1 MLIESIENE
10 LWEKELWTQKEVA
23 NYFRVVQGTVKN
35 WRDQGFLSYWQAPG
49 SSKILYYRYEIDEF
63 RDQNTTLKKGG
74 GASENK
80 IVVRKRK
87 EKPSVSPNKIIR
99 EVR

>member
-1 MLIESIENE
+1 MNE
-10 LWEKELWTQKEVA
+10 IFKQQFLTQQEVA
-23 NYFRVVQGTVKN
+23 EYFRVSQGTIIN
-35 WRDQGFLSYWQAPG
+35 WRNQGLLSYWRVPVG
-49 SSKILYYRYEIDEF
+49 KTVLYF
-63 RDQNTTLKKGG
+63 RDEIKDFRKQNTTLKKGG

>member
-1 MLIESIENE
+1 MNE
-10 LWEKELWTQKEVA
+10 IFKQQFLTQQEVA
-23 NYFRVVQGTVKN
+23 NYFRVVQGTVIN
-35 WRDQGFLSYWQAPG
+35 WRNQGLLSYWRVPG
-49 SSKILYYRYEIDEF
+49 KKTVLYF
-63 RDQNTTLKKGG
+63 RDEIKDFRNQNTTLKKGG

>member
-1 MLIESIENE
+1 MNE
-10 LWEKELWTQKEVA
+10 IFKQQFLTQQEVA
-23 NYFRVVQGTVKN
+23 ELFRVVPSTVKN
-35 WRDQGFLSYWQAPG
+35 WREQGLLSYWQAPG
-49 SSKILYYRYEIDEF
+49 STKILYFRDDIEEF

-87 EKPSVSPNKIIR
+87 EKPSVSPKKIIR
-99 EVR
+99 EVH

>member
-1 MLIESIENE
+1 MNE
-10 LWEKELWTQKEVA
+10 IFKQQFLTQQEVA
-23 NYFRVVQGTVKN
+23 EYFRVSQGTIIN
-35 WRDQGFLSYWQAPG
+35 WRNQGLLSYWRVPVG
-49 SSKILYYRYEIDEF
+49 KTVLYF
-63 RDQNTTLKKGG
+63 RDEIKDFRNQNTTLKKGG

-87 EKPSVSPNKIIR
+87 EKPSVSPKKIIR

>member
-1 MLIESIENE
+1 MSEKSIGNE

-23 NYFRVVQGTVKN
+23 NYFRVVQGTVIN
-35 WRDQGFLSYWQAPG
+35 WRNQGLLSYWQAPG
-49 SSKILYYRYEIDEF
+49 STKILYF
-63 RDQNTTLKKGG
+63 RDEIKDFRNQNTTLKKGG

-87 EKPSVSPNKIIR
+87 EKPSVSPKKIIR
-99 EVR
+99 EVH

>member
-1 MLIESIENE
+1 MEEMTIKTGSQRMIQQNLFG
-10 LWEKELWTQKEVA
+10 A
-23 NYFRVVQGTVKN
+23 PDTVIN
-35 WRDQGFLSYWQAPG
+35 WRNQGLLSHWQAPG
-49 SSKILYYRYEIDEF
+49 STKILYF
-63 RDQNTTLKKGG
+63 RDEIKDFRNQNTTLKKGG

>member
-1 MLIESIENE
+1 MNE
-10 LWEKELWTQKEVA
+10 IFKQQFLTQKEVA
-23 NYFRVVQGTVKN
+23 EYFRVSQGTIIN
-35 WRDQGFLSYWQAPG
+35 WRNQGLLSFWRVLG
-49 SSKILYYRYEIDEF
+49 RKTVLYF
-63 RDQNTTLKKGG
+63 RDEIKDFRNQNTTLKKGG

-87 EKPSVSPNKIIR
+87 EKPSVSPKKIIR

>member
-1 MLIESIENE
+1 MNE
-10 LWEKELWTQKEVA
+10 IFKQQFLTQQEVA
-23 NYFRVVQGTVKN
+23 EYFRVSQGTIIN
-35 WRDQGFLSYWQAPG
+35 WRNQGLLSYWRVPVG
-49 SSKILYYRYEIDEF
+49 KTVLYF
-63 RDQNTTLKKGG
+63 RDEIKDFRNQNITLKKGG

>member
-1 MLIESIENE
+1 MEEMTIKTGSQRMIQQNLFG
-10 LWEKELWTQKEVA
+10 A
-23 NYFRVVQGTVKN
+23 PDTVIN
-35 WRDQGFLSYWQAPG
+35 WRNQGLLSYWQAPG
-49 SSKILYYRYEIDEF
+49 STKILYF
-63 RDQNTTLKKGG
+63 RDEIKDFRNQNTTLKKGG

>member
-1 MLIESIENE
+1 MSKELIEYE

-23 NYFRVVQGTVKN
+23 NYFRVVQGTVIN
-35 WRDQGFLSYWQAPG
+35 WRDQGLLSYWRVPG
-49 SSKILYYRYEIDEF
+49 RKSVLYF
-63 RDQNTTLKKGG
+63 RDEIKDFRNQNTTLKKGG

-80 IVVRKRK
+80 NVVRKRK
-87 EKPSVSPNKIIR
+87 GKPSVSPKKIIR

>member
-49 SSKILYYRYEIDEF
+49 SSKILYYRYEIEEF
-63 RDQNTTLKKGG
+63 RDQNSTLKKGG

-87 EKPSVSPNKIIR
+87 EKPSESPKKIIR
-99 EVR
+99 EVH